1 MTATPRDSSQL
12 GRSKGGCSQV
22 RLGEGHSRGVGR
34 GEGGVQQ
41 SDPPLSPV
49 SQDQLLL
56 SLRKEPRAPV
66 QNVNVDPLESWQEPG
81 EERVDFLQARRL
93 SLMWRTLGIQ
103 LRSSGLAP
111 QHEDSKTLR
120 SAEERRERAFVELA
134 SRCQAVICCRVT
146 PKQKALIV
154 ALVKKYQNVVTLAI
168 GDGAN
173 DVNMIKSGW
182 WAAGLGEA
190 GSRWEQQA
198 WVPGLTGLRVP
209 LQLQTSA

>member
-1 MTATPRDSSQL
+1 M
-12 GRSKGGCSQV
+12 
-22 RLGEGHSRGVGR
+22 
-34 GEGGVQQ
+34 QQ

-56 SLRKEPRAPV
+56 SLRKEPRALV

-111 QHEDSKTLR
+111 QQEDSKTLQ
-120 SAEERRERAFVELA
+120 SSEERRERAFMELA

-173 DVNMIKSGW
+173 DINLIKSGW
-182 WAAGLGEA
+182 RAVGPGEA
-190 GSRWEQQA
+190 GSRWERWA
-198 WVPGLTGLRVP
+198 GAPGPTGLHVP